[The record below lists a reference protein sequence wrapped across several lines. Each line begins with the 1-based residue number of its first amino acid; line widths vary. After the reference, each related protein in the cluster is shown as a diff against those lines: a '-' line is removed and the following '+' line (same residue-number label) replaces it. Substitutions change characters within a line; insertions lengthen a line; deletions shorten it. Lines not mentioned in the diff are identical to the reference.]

1 VREGDVLCTV
11 ETRAQALRASTAFL
25 QYYCENAD
33 YKERTYDFV
42 PRVGLERI
50 RELVLDEQSC
60 AALIERLRIA
70 KAAVSDPWLE
80 RDEPYHPRQFEDL
93 RA

>member
-1 VREGDVLCTV
+1 
-11 ETRAQALRASTAFL
+11 
-25 QYYCENAD
+25 
-33 YKERTYDFV
+33 
-42 PRVGLERI
+42 
-50 RELVLDEQSC
+50 VLDEQSC